1 MKSDYLILYICLS
14 VCSSVLLSSWNNST
28 PVGRIFLVFCY
39 YVPVLVKI
47 EKNNVINEDLHTFMA
62 DSVNSVTI
70 YLPSL
75 PYLPRL
81 SEFISLLKLCK
92 RAVIAVLTFHNFF
105 HLMWFVHKR

>member
-1 MKSDYLILYICLS
+1 MTE
-14 VCSSVLLSSWNNST
+14 LLPPFISQTLRDGT
-28 PVGRIFLVFCY
+28 PQVQICY
-39 YVPVLVKI
+39 YVTVLVKI